1 MCGIEILRSGS
12 CRWMPPDFFCTFFER
27 KMLKQVQD
35 DNDPINKNALKV
47 IALLQFEVNESIH
60 QLLQFFYWNH
70 RWQP

>member
-1 MCGIEILRSGS
+1 
-12 CRWMPPDFFCTFFER
+12 MPPDFFCPFFER

-60 QLLQFFYWNH
+60 QLLLFFIGITGGSRKSKVALPALYKI
-70 RWQP
+70 

>member
-1 MCGIEILRSGS
+1 MDASG
-12 CRWMPPDFFCTFFER
+12 FFCSFFER

-35 DNDPINKNALKV
+35 ANDPINKNALKV

-60 QLLQFFYWNH
+60 PLLLFFYWNH